1 MLPDHS
7 FAFRSLPIKSMYM
20 RSSFSVLFSV
30 PVCLLLLSSCK
41 EKKEVVEL
49 VPEVNVVAAAQ
60 QDIPVYVEY
69 VGQTYGQEDVEIQP
83 RVEGWITKILFKEG
97 DPVKAGQ
104 LLYVIDDVQ
113 LQNKVASA
121 EANLAA
127 EEVILDK
134 NKSDLARVEP
144 LAKMNAL
151 SQRDLDAAKAAYEA
165 QKQAVASAKAILA
178 NARIELG
185 YAKITAP
192 VSGIIGISKVQVGDY
207 VSRSI
212 GQNAINT
219 ISAIGA
225 IRVRFSI
232 TEKDFLMFKKK
243 QAEGK
248 NMKGVEIEMIL
259 SDGTMYPERGLLDF
273 ADRTI
278 DPTTGS
284 MIVQAVF
291 KNADRLL
298 RPGQYVKVRFKA
310 DEVKGAVLV
319 PQQAINQLQSLYRV
333 FVVNDSSKIVPRT
346 VSVGMRTGSNWVVS
360 EGLQAGEKVA
370 MIGNAMIKPGIVV
383 KPVEMTWNYN
393 PSDTTKVK

>member
-1 MLPDHS
+1 MKS
-7 FAFRSLPIKSMYM
+7 VFR
-20 RSSFSVLFSV
+20 V
-30 PVCLLLLSSCK
+30 LLLVSIGIALLPSCK
-41 EKKEVVEL
+41 EKKEVVKI
-49 VPEVNVVAAAQ
+49 VPDVNVVPAAQ
-60 QDIPVYVEY
+60 QDIPLYVEY

-151 SQRDLDAAKAAYEA
+151 SQRDLDAAKAAYDA
-165 QKQAVASAKAILA
+165 QKQAVASAKAMLD
-178 NARIELG
+178 NARIELS

-192 VSGIIGISKVQVGDY
+192 VSGIIGISKVQIGDY

-219 ISAIGA
+219 ISSIGA
-225 IRVRFSI
+225 MRVRFSI

-243 QAEGK
+243 TAEGK
-248 NMKGVEIEMIL
+248 NMKGVDIEMIL
-259 SDGTMYPERGLLDF
+259 SDGTVYPERGVLDF

-278 DPTTGS
+278 DPATGS
-284 MIVQAVF
+284 MIIQAVF
-291 KNADRLL
+291 QNKDRLL
-298 RPGQYVKVRFKA
+298 RPGQYVKIRFKA
-310 DEVKGAVLV
+310 DEVKGAILV
-319 PQQAINQLQSLYRV
+319 PQQAVNQLQSIYRV
-333 FVVNDSSKIVPRT
+333 FVIDDSSRIVPRGI
-346 VSVGMRTGSNWVVS
+346 SVGMRTGSNWVVT
-360 EGLQAGEKVA
+360 EGLKAGEKVA
-370 MIGNAMIKPGIVV
+370 LIGNAMIKPGIEVH
-383 KPVEMTWNYN
+383 PVDMQWNYQ
-393 PSDTTKVK
+393 PADTTATKQ

>member
-1 MLPDHS
+1 MKS
-7 FAFRSLPIKSMYM
+7 VFRTLL
-20 RSSFSVLFSV
+20 FVLSGV
-30 PVCLLLLSSCK
+30 SLLLSCK
-41 EKKEVVEL
+41 EKKEEVKI
-49 VPEVNVVAAAQ
+49 VPDVNVVAAGQ
-60 QDIPVYVEY
+60 QTIPVYVEY

-104 LLYVIDDVQ
+104 LLYVIDDIQ

-127 EEVILDK
+127 AEVILDK

-151 SQRDLDAAKAAYEA
+151 SQRDLDAAQAAYEA
-165 QKQAVASAKAILA
+165 QKQTVASAKAMLA
-178 NARIELG
+178 NAKVELS

-192 VSGIIGISKVQVGDY
+192 VSGIIGISKVQIGDY

-212 GQNAINT
+212 GENAINT
-219 ISAIGA
+219 ISALGA
-225 IRVRFSI
+225 MRVRFSI

-243 QAEGK
+243 TMEGK

-259 SDGTMYPERGLLDF
+259 SDGTVYPEKGVLDF

-278 DPTTGS
+278 DPATGS
-284 MIVQAVF
+284 MIIQAVF
-291 KNADRLL
+291 KNSDHLL

-310 DEVKGAVLV
+310 DEIKDAVLV
-319 PQQAINQLQSLYRV
+319 PQQAVNQLQSIYRV
-333 FVVNDSSKIVPRT
+333 FVIDDSSRIVPRGI
-346 VSVGMRTGSNWVVS
+346 SVGMRTGSNWVVT
-360 EGLQAGEKVA
+360 EGLKAGEKVA
-370 MIGNAMIKPGIVV
+370 VIGNAMVKPGIEVH
-383 KPVEMTWNYN
+383 PVDMAWEYQPVDSTA
-393 PSDTTKVK
+393 TKQ

>member
-1 MLPDHS
+1 MKS
-7 FAFRSLPIKSMYM
+7 VFRTLL
-20 RSSFSVLFSV
+20 FVLSGV
-30 PVCLLLLSSCK
+30 SLLLSCK
-41 EKKEVVEL
+41 EKKEEVKI
-49 VPEVNVVAAAQ
+49 VPDVNVVAAGQ
-60 QDIPVYVEY
+60 QTIPVYVEY

-104 LLYVIDDVQ
+104 LLYVIDDIQ

-127 EEVILDK
+127 AEVILDK

-151 SQRDLDAAKAAYEA
+151 SQRDLDAAQAAYEA
-165 QKQAVASAKAILA
+165 QKQAVASAKAMLA
-178 NARIELG
+178 NAKVELS

-192 VSGIIGISKVQVGDY
+192 VSGIIGISKVQIGDY

-212 GQNAINT
+212 GENAINT
-219 ISAIGA
+219 ISALGA
-225 IRVRFSI
+225 MRVRFSI

-243 QAEGK
+243 TMEGK

-259 SDGTMYPERGLLDF
+259 SDGTVYPEKGVLDF

-278 DPTTGS
+278 DPATGS
-284 MIVQAVF
+284 MIIQAVF
-291 KNADRLL
+291 KNSDRLL

-310 DEVKGAVLV
+310 DEIKDAVLV
-319 PQQAINQLQSLYRV
+319 PQQAVNQLQSIYRV
-333 FVVNDSSKIVPRT
+333 FVIDDSSRIVPRG
-346 VSVGMRTGSNWVVS
+346 VSVGMRTGSNWVVT
-360 EGLQAGEKVA
+360 EGLKAGEKVA
-370 MIGNAMIKPGIVV
+370 VIGNAMVKPGIEVH
-383 KPVEMTWNYN
+383 PVDMAWEYQPVDSTA
-393 PSDTTKVK
+393 TKQ

>member
-1 MLPDHS
+1 MRLS
-7 FAFRSLPIKSMYM
+7 FR
-20 RSSFSVLFSV
+20 VLGYPLFG
-30 PVCLLLLSSCK
+30 LLLLPSCK

-49 VPEVNVVAAAQ
+49 VPEINVVAAAQ

-121 EANLAA
+121 QAQLAA

-134 NKSDLARVEP
+134 TKSDLARVEP

-151 SQRDLDAAKAAYEA
+151 SQRELDAAQAAYDA
-165 QKQAVASAKAILA
+165 QKQKVASAKAMLA
-178 NARIELG
+178 NAQVELS
-185 YAKITAP
+185 YARITAP
-192 VSGIIGISKVQVGDY
+192 VSGIIGISKVQIGDY

-212 GQNAINT
+212 GENSINT
-219 ISAIGA
+219 ISSIGA

-243 QAEGK
+243 VSEGK
-248 NMKGVEIEMIL
+248 NLKGVNIEMIL
-259 SDGTMYPERGLLDF
+259 SDGTLYPETGLLDF

-278 DPTTGS
+278 DAATGS
-284 MIVQAVF
+284 MIIQAVF

-310 DEVKGAVLV
+310 DEVKGAILV

-360 EGLQAGEKVA
+360 EGLQPGEKVA
-370 MIGNAMIKPGIVV
+370 MVGNAMIKPGMVV

>member
-1 MLPDHS
+1 
-7 FAFRSLPIKSMYM
+7 M

>member
-1 MLPDHS
+1 MRPS
-7 FAFRSLPIKSMYM
+7 FRVLVYW
-20 RSSFSVLFSV
+20 SFG
-30 PVCLLLLSSCK
+30 LLLLPSCK

-83 RVEGWITKILFKEG
+83 RVEGWIPKILFKEG

>member
-1 MLPDHS
+1 MKSVFRILL
-7 FAFRSLPIKSMYM
+7 FAF
-20 RSSFSVLFSV
+20 FA
-30 PVCLLLLSSCK
+30 LSILQSCK
-41 EKKEVVEL
+41 EKKEEVKI
-49 VPEVNVVAAAQ
+49 VPDVNVVAAGQ
-60 QDIPVYVEY
+60 QTIPVYVEY

-104 LLYVIDDVQ
+104 LLYVIDDIQ

-127 EEVILDK
+127 AEVILDK

-151 SQRDLDAAKAAYEA
+151 SQRDLDAAQAAYEA
-165 QKQAVASAKAILA
+165 QKQAVASAKAMLA
-178 NARIELG
+178 NAKVELS

-192 VSGIIGISKVQVGDY
+192 VSGIIGISKVQIGDY

-212 GQNAINT
+212 GENAINT
-219 ISAIGA
+219 ISALGA
-225 IRVRFSI
+225 MRVRFSI

-243 QAEGK
+243 TMEGK

-259 SDGTMYPERGLLDF
+259 SDGTIYPEKGTLDF

-278 DPTTGS
+278 DPATGS
-284 MIVQAVF
+284 MIIQAVF
-291 KNADRLL
+291 KNSDRLL

-310 DEVKGAVLV
+310 DEIKDAILV
-319 PQQAINQLQSLYRV
+319 PQQAVNQLQSIYRV
-333 FVVNDSSKIVPRT
+333 FVIDDSSRIVPRGI
-346 VSVGMRTGSNWVVS
+346 SVGMRTGSNWVVT
-360 EGLQAGEKVA
+360 EGLKAGEKVA
-370 MIGNAMIKPGIVV
+370 VIGNAMVKPGIEVH
-383 KPVEMTWNYN
+383 PVDMPWEYQPVDSTA
-393 PSDTTKVK
+393 TKQ

>member
-1 MLPDHS
+1 MRPS
-7 FAFRSLPIKSMYM
+7 FRVLVYW
-20 RSSFSVLFSV
+20 SFG
-30 PVCLLLLSSCK
+30 LLLLPSCK

-49 VPEVNVVAAAQ
+49 VPEVNIVAAAQ

-248 NMKGVEIEMIL
+248 NMKGVEIVMIL
-259 SDGTMYPERGLLDF
+259 SDGTMSPERG
-273 ADRTI
+273 
-278 DPTTGS
+278 
-284 MIVQAVF
+284 
-291 KNADRLL
+291 
-298 RPGQYVKVRFKA
+298 
-310 DEVKGAVLV
+310 
-319 PQQAINQLQSLYRV
+319 
-333 FVVNDSSKIVPRT
+333 
-346 VSVGMRTGSNWVVS
+346 
-360 EGLQAGEKVA
+360 
-370 MIGNAMIKPGIVV
+370 
-383 KPVEMTWNYN
+383 
-393 PSDTTKVK
+393 

>member
-1 MLPDHS
+1 MKS
-7 FAFRSLPIKSMYM
+7 VFRTLL
-20 RSSFSVLFSV
+20 FVLSGV
-30 PVCLLLLSSCK
+30 SLLLSCK
-41 EKKEVVEL
+41 EKKEEVKI
-49 VPEVNVVAAAQ
+49 VPDVNVVAAGQ
-60 QDIPVYVEY
+60 QTIPVYVEY

-104 LLYVIDDVQ
+104 LLYVIDDIQ

-127 EEVILDK
+127 AEVILDK

-151 SQRDLDAAKAAYEA
+151 SQRDLDAAQAAYEA
-165 QKQAVASAKAILA
+165 QKQAVASAKAMLA
-178 NARIELG
+178 NAKVELS

-192 VSGIIGISKVQVGDY
+192 VSGIIGISKVQIGDY

-212 GQNAINT
+212 GENAINT
-219 ISAIGA
+219 ISALGA
-225 IRVRFSI
+225 MRVRFSI

-243 QAEGK
+243 TMEGK

-259 SDGTMYPERGLLDF
+259 SDGTVYPEKGVLDF

-278 DPTTGS
+278 DPATGS
-284 MIVQAVF
+284 MIIQAVF
-291 KNADRLL
+291 KNSDRLL

-310 DEVKGAVLV
+310 DEIKDAVLV
-319 PQQAINQLQSLYRV
+319 PQQAVNQLQSIYRV
-333 FVVNDSSKIVPRT
+333 FVIDDSSRIVPRGI
-346 VSVGMRTGSNWVVS
+346 SVGMRTGSNWVVT
-360 EGLQAGEKVA
+360 EGLKAGEKVA
-370 MIGNAMIKPGIVV
+370 VIGNAMVKPGIEVH
-383 KPVEMTWNYN
+383 PVDMAWEYQPVDSTA
-393 PSDTTKVK
+393 TKQ